1 MKCTACGL
9 MNYQGDTV
17 CRRCQV
23 PLAAPPTTPLQYGAV
38 PPASMPLSPYA
49 TPPAYGV
56 AMAGPPMGTGV
67 WRENDSLVMFK
78 QATLPDRCFKCN
90 EPAYGRR
97 LNRQLWYIHPAL
109 YILAISP
116 VIFLIVYMIVRKGA
130 RVDVGICEMHDR
142 RRRTLGFVGGAL
154 LILSI
159 VAIVMALIA
168 ETPAVF
174 LVGVL
179 LFLTGLI
186 VVIVGQRFVLP
197 AKIDNEYVWL
207 KGMSPEYL
215 ASFPPSVRY

>member
-9 MNYQGDTV
+9 MNYQGDTT
-17 CRRCQV
+17 CRRCQAL
-23 PLAAPPTTPLQYGAV
+23 LAAPPTTPLQYGAQI
-38 PPASMPLSPYA
+38 PPPHSVSPYA

-56 AMAGPPMGTGV
+56 AMAGPPAGTGV

-78 QATLPDRCFKCN
+78 QAQLPDRCFKCN
-90 EPAYGRR
+90 APAYGRR

-130 RVDVGICEMHDR
+130 RVDIGICETHDQR
-142 RRRTLGFVGGAL
+142 RRMLAVVGGAL

-159 VAIVMALIA
+159 VAIVMAIA
-168 ETPAVF
+168 FETPAAFAGGLLLF
-174 LVGVL
+174 LVGLV
-179 LFLTGLI
+179 

-197 AKIDNEYVWL
+197 SKIDNEYVWL
-207 KGMSPEYL
+207 KGMSPDYL